1 MIKKI
6 LLPSLIILFINSCGY
21 SPMFTSKN
29 IDINFKNIKYEENA
43 LNRSFARS
51 IERLSNINSP
61 NFYDVDINAKSHRTI
76 VAKDSKGNAEIYKLE
91 LSLEIT
97 LIAINTKSQSR
108 QKFVKSVN
116 YKNSSDKFQLRQ
128 NENNLVDQMSQGILE
143 DILKFVINLT

>member
-1 MIKKI
+1 
-6 LLPSLIILFINSCGY
+6 
-21 SPMFTSKN
+21 
-29 IDINFKNIKYEENA
+29 
-43 LNRSFARS
+43 
-51 IERLSNINSP
+51 
-61 NFYDVDINAKSHRTI
+61 

-108 QKFVKSVN
+108 QKFIKSVN
-116 YKNSSDKFQLRQ
+116 YRNSSDKFQLRQ